1 MKRKKLALTAT
12 WLAAHLLHLPACSQ
26 QNSPQELKTPLSS
39 QDRDTLLNRHSPEA
53 FFANC
58 SILPLSMAIYLNDAN
73 QIETLATDHLDLN
86 ERGSCGITLLIWSLL
101 CRNYDCIPILLD
113 HGAEPSLALTDPI
126 EYGSAYLHDGDS
138 FLSASLKFLRPDL
151 LQLSLP
157 YSRDPTPTDRYG
169 QNLIHTYVLSRAS
182 EYYDNPIEST
192 EEIISD
198 LISAGID
205 INQRS
210 HSGHTALHHTIDHG
224 PYLAVTLLN
233 LGADPLIV
241 TNDETNLP
249 QLLEEIMTREPNRRS
264 PKYRPLLQRLTEMN
278 LFDPVTLQAMNV
290 TSDDLKIRN

>member
-1 MKRKKLALTAT
+1 MRRKKLALMAT
-12 WLAAHLLHLPACSQ
+12 WLATHLLYLPACSQ
-26 QNSPQELKTPLSS
+26 QNLPQEPIASPAS
-39 QDRDTLLNRHSPEA
+39 QDRGDLLNRHPPEV

-58 SILPLSMAIYLNDAN
+58 SILPLSMAIYLNDTN
-73 QIETLATDHLDLN
+73 QIEALATDDLDLN
-86 ERGSCGITLLIWSLL
+86 EQGQCGITLLIWSLL
-101 CRNYDCIPILLD
+101 CRNYDCIQTLLD
-113 HGAEPSLALTDPI
+113 HGAEPSLALTATI
-126 EYGSAYLHDGDS
+126 EYRSTYLHDGDS
-138 FLSASLKFLRPDL
+138 FLSASLKLLRPDL

-157 YSRDPTPTDRYG
+157 YSRAPTHTDRYG

-192 EEIISD
+192 EQIISD

-233 LGADPLIV
+233 QGADPLIA
-241 TNDETNLP
+241 TNDGANLP

-264 PKYRPLLQRLTEMN
+264 PKYRHLLQRLAKMN
-278 LFDPVTLQAMNV
+278 LFDPVTLQAIDV
-290 TSDDLKIRN
+290 ASDDLKIRN